1 VKSAHVG
8 RTTKPPRQRQPPH
21 TTTTAAAAVTTSIPL
36 VALAPATERDMLCYL
51 FLPAG
56 LPVVP
61 AVSTFNFQ
69 GLSKKKNFQLS
80 RLRLMIL

>member
-8 RTTKPPRQRQPPH
+8 RTKPPRQRQPPH
-21 TTTTAAAAVTTSIPL
+21 TAAAAAVTTSIPF
-36 VALAPATERDMLCYL
+36 VALATATERDMLCYL

-69 GLSKKKNFQLS
+69 GLSKKNFQLS
-80 RLRLMIL
+80 RVRLMIL